1 MNAERIMVTQEC
13 TGDGRWLLQK
23 GVDDANE
30 RIVFD
35 RPIGQNQDIQFPLA
49 RAYAELQ
56 AADMICRRAAVLFVD
71 GKECGADAV
80 ITRKC

>member
-1 MNAERIMVTQEC
+1 MRLNRLVCASATAAGSC
-13 TGDGRWLLQK
+13 KK

-30 RIVFD
+30 RSSSTGL
-35 RPIGQNQDIQFPLA
+35 IGQNQDIQFPLA

-56 AADMICRRAAVLFVD
+56 AADMTCRRAAALFDD

-80 ITRKC
+80 ITRIC